1 MNFSG
6 RYAYEKPAVD
16 RDGKNGKLQLLH
28 RYTTDMCQLIA
39 VEGGGG
45 ADGLAPEYALVEL
58 IPDPFKVSYHV
69 SSIVVGGRRIS
80 IANKTGSEVVVREI

>member
-1 MNFSG
+1 MNFSR

-16 RDGKNGKLQLLH
+16 RDGKNEKLQLLH
-28 RYTTDMCQLIA
+28 RYTTDRYQLIA

-45 ADGLAPEYALVEL
+45 ADSLAPEYALVEL

-69 SSIVVGGRRIS
+69 SSIVVDGRRIS
-80 IANKTGSEVVVREI
+80 IANKTGSEVLVREI